1 MSERTIMSFDA
12 LTVPLTPGVTLVE
25 ASAGTGKTFAITRLV
40 LRLLLE
46 RKVEGLS
53 QILVVTF
60 TEKATQELV
69 TRIRAVLR
77 EADRIWSDVAP
88 ARTDDNDDLFKLRE
102 QFGAGGGA
110 IIRTALSALDD
121 LAVST
126 IHGFCHRILAE
137 SALESRIPFKTTFL
151 EDDTEPFQRA
161 ANDWA
166 RTRLIGDSD
175 AAQLVVA
182 GASAPAEWVSKLVRP
197 YRRHPGTGLDFDNQ
211 NPSQRLL
218 ADFVTTVDRTFEAEK
233 TRRHLLGFDDLL
245 RKLCDVLTNEGS
257 DGPLASRI
265 RGKFGAALI
274 DEFQDTDPT
283 QYPIFS
289 TAFAGCPL
297 FLIGDPKQSIYA
309 FRGADVHAYLH
320 AAAEAERR
328 YTLLWN
334 YRSTPAY
341 VEAVQTLF
349 QRAADPFVMSA
360 DEISFPEVAAAK
372 EHQLPE
378 ALRTDGGVP
387 FEWWWVDGSLGKTGK
402 SVSKENAT
410 GLMARDVA
418 NEVVRLHDAGLPCSG
433 MAVLLRTNREALL
446 MKRALDHARIPAVIG
461 GDMDVL
467 CSDEGDEL
475 ARLASAV
482 ASPQDAWAVRAAMA
496 TRLWGSDAA
505 EIARLQQE
513 GGARAWSAVVDSFV
527 RAREQWWQ
535 RGVAVSLGQLLAER
549 GSAERLLSLP
559 DGERRLTNVRHVLEL
574 FHEAWSE
581 DGIAPEGFSAWVARE
596 RTVPNTP
603 ERRELRLERDAEAVQ
618 LLTIHKC
625 KGLQFDVVFCPT
637 LWQSFGA
644 RKGPLGVD
652 FALAPDGEKQVLDL
666 GSPKLAERLQASER
680 EDHAESVRLA
690 YVALTRAVYRCYVAW
705 GEIGKDDSAAGSALG
720 YLLRSDGGQDKRAVL
735 ESLVASSGG
744 RMRIRDVEKDGT
756 RLVSR
761 EVAAVMAPPAARP
774 LVLAPRQL
782 DTWRIS
788 SFTGLTAGAYSDEAR
803 DDEDPIMIPDSLA
816 RPADAPGFRGF
827 PAGAGPGVA
836 LHALLEGLDFQ
847 RVNDADVPILVR
859 RTLAAHALLG
869 VGNVAERRVNDVTA
883 MLRRLVSAQIP
894 GAGFA
899 LDRVPLHAGIRE
911 WRFDLSVEQFS
922 MERFAGAL
930 AAFGSP
936 HARAYAPLLGT
947 LDDSAFAG
955 YLSGFLDIAFEHEG
969 RWWVMDWKS
978 NWLGAEDED
987 YAPAALDAAMREA
1000 HYTFQYHLY
1009 LVALHRHLRARQR
1022 DYDPARHWGGI
1033 AYAFLRGVTGQGA
1046 YGWFRDQPTPALLD
1060 ALDAAIGGAK

>member
-1 MSERTIMSFDA
+1 MNERTVQPFDA

-46 RKVEGLS
+46 RKVEDLS
-53 QILVVTF
+53 KILVVTF

-77 EADRIWSDVAP
+77 ESDRVWSDSAP
-88 ARTDDNDDLFKLRE
+88 ARTDGNDDLFKLRE
-102 QFGAGGGA
+102 QFGAGGAA
-110 IIRTALSALDD
+110 IIRTALSSLDD

-166 RTRLIGDSD
+166 RKRLIGDSE

-182 GASAPAEWVSKLVRP
+182 DETEPAAWVNKLVRP
-197 YRRHPGTGLDFDNQ
+197 YRRHPGTSLDFDSQ

-218 ADFVTTVDRTFEAEK
+218 ADFATTVDSTFEAEK
-233 TRRHLLGFDDLL
+233 KRRHLLGFDDLL
-245 RKLCDVLTNEGS
+245 RKLCDVLTKEGS
-257 DGPLASRI
+257 DGPLATRI

-297 FLIGDPKQSIYA
+297 FLIGDPKQSIYG
-309 FRGADVHAYLH
+309 FRGADVHAYLD
-320 AAAEAERR
+320 AAASAERH
-328 YTLLWN
+328 YTLLRN

-341 VEAVQTLF
+341 VQAVETLF
-349 QRAADPFVMSA
+349 TRAADPFVMSA
-360 DEISFPEVAAAK
+360 DQIGFPKVAAAK
-372 EHQLPE
+372 DHELPD
-378 ALRTDGGVP
+378 ALRKDGGVP
-387 FEWWWVDGSLGKTGK
+387 LEWWWVDGSLGKTGK
-402 SVSKENAT
+402 SVSKEDAT
-410 GLMARDVA
+410 NLMARDVA
-418 NEVVRLHDAGLPCSG
+418 NEIVRLHNAGLPCSG

-446 MKRALDHARIPAVIG
+446 MKRALDRARIPAVIG
-461 GDMDVL
+461 GDTDVL
-467 CSDEGDEL
+467 SSDEGAEL
-475 ARLASAV
+475 VILATAV
-482 ASPQDAWAVRAAMA
+482 AVPHDGWAVRAAMA
-496 TRLWGSDAA
+496 TRLWGSDAE
-505 EIARLQQE
+505 EIALLQRD
-513 GGARAWSAVVDSFV
+513 GAARAWSAVADSFL
-527 RAREQWWQ
+527 RAREQWWK

-549 GSAERLLSLP
+549 RSAERLLALP

-581 DGIAPEGFSAWVARE
+581 DGIAPEGFAAWVARE
-596 RTVPNTP
+596 QTVPNTP

-637 LWQSFGA
+637 LWQSFSA
-644 RKGPLGVD
+644 RPGPLGVN
-652 FALAPDGEKQVLDL
+652 FALAPDGENQVLDL
-666 GSPKLAERLQASER
+666 GSPKLAERLQASDR
-680 EDHAESVRLA
+680 EDRAESVRRA
-690 YVALTRAVYRCYVAW
+690 YVALTRAVHRCYVAW
-705 GEIGKDDSAAGSALG
+705 GEIGTGNSAADSALG

-735 ESLVASSGG
+735 ESLVKSSGG
-744 RMRIRDVEKDGT
+744 QMRIRDVEKDGA

-761 EVAAVMAPPAARP
+761 EVAAVTASPTARP
-774 LVLAPRQL
+774 LALAPHQL

-788 SFTGLTAGAYSDEAR
+788 SFTGVTAGAYSDVAR

-827 PAGAGPGVA
+827 PGGAGAGVA

-847 RVNDADVPILVR
+847 RVNDADVPVMVR

-869 VGNVAERRVNDVTA
+869 VGEVAERRVNDVTA
-883 MLRRLVSAQIP
+883 MLRRLASTQIP

-899 LDRVPLHAGIRE
+899 LDRVPRDAGMRE
-911 WRFDLSVEQFS
+911 WRFDLSVERFS
-922 MERFAGAL
+922 AQRFAGAL
-930 AAFGSP
+930 ASHGSA
-936 HARAYAPLLGT
+936 HARAYAPLLAA
-947 LDDSAFAG
+947 LDESAFAG
-955 YLSGFLDIAFEHEG
+955 YLSGFLDLAFEHEG
-969 RWWVMDWKS
+969 RWWVIDWKS
-978 NWLGAEDED
+978 NWLGAEDAD
-987 YAPAALDAAMREA
+987 YAPAALDGAMREA

-1022 DYDPARHWGGI
+1022 DYDPARHWGGV
-1033 AYAFLRGVTGQGA
+1033 AYVFLRGVTGQGD
-1046 YGWFRDQPTPALLD
+1046 YGWFRDEPTPALLD